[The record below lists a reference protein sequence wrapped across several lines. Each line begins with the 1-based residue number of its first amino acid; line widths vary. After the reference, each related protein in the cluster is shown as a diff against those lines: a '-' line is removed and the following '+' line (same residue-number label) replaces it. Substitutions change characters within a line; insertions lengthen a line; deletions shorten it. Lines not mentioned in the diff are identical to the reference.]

1 MSSMRSVEVVEAL
14 PDGQLFLE
22 IDIAFVG
29 EELIELVFVGSVGSL
44 DLAIELRCRMNSSS
58 LLGLTARTHLYKL
71 WLETPSRTATSVT
84 G

>member
-1 MSSMRSVEVVEAL
+1 MCSVRSVEVVEPF
-14 PDGQLFLE
+14 PDSQLLLQ
-22 IDIAFVG
+22 INIAFVG
-29 EELIELVFVGSVGSL
+29 EELIELVLVGSMGSL

-71 WLETPSRTATSVT
+71 WLETPSRTATSVA